1 MTDDELDELD
11 ELALVICAAID
22 EGAPCSDGPCDRC
35 TRTAEAVVEFLSKQ
49 TEH

>member
-11 ELALVICAAID
+11 ELALVICASID
-22 EGAPCSDGPCDRC
+22 EGAFCADGPCDRC
-35 TRTAEAVVEFLSKQ
+35 ARTAEAVVEFLSKQ

>member
-1 MTDDELDELD
+1 MTDDELD

-22 EGAPCSDGPCDRC
+22 EGAPCADGPCIRC
-35 TRTAEAVVEFLSKQ
+35 TRTAEAVVAFLSKQ

>member
-22 EGAPCSDGPCDRC
+22 EGAPCADGPCIRC
-35 TRTAEAVVEFLSKQ
+35 TRTAEAVVQFLSKQ

>member
-22 EGAPCSDGPCDRC
+22 EGEPCSDGPCYRC
-35 TRTAEAVVEFLSKQ
+35 IRTAEAVVEFLSKQ